1 MPENQAE
8 RAKEIEAA
16 IKADDDKRRAD
27 DDKKR
32 EDAMV
37 KRIHD
42 AVMDS
47 LKSMLGRRSDDGDL
61 HIHHEGEG
69 QSEVDDDRRRDDRRR
84 RDARRRSDAE
94 HPGTVPARESEP
106 ARGAA
111 VDSRRRSDT
120 EHGEDWGAGGGDGHP
135 NPAREAK
142 VDADEEASM
151 VADDVGARERFT
163 AAQILADSCY
173 QAYCEHAPRFMAGE
187 QLREYRVRLL
197 KPYLKH
203 SPNWKDVPLDRLDSR
218 TLRNVEAAV
227 YADAMKVAT
236 DSDALPAGYLREV
249 KYTDA
254 SGRVHSRFYG
264 DFRTAFG
271 PWMLPARTARL
282 RRPHDM

>member
-1 MPENQAE
+1 MPENQAA
-8 RAKEIEAA
+8 RAAEIEAA

-32 EDAMV
+32 EDALV
-37 KRIHD
+37 KRVTD

-47 LKSMLGRRSDDGDL
+47 LKSMLGRRSDDGD
-61 HIHHEGEG
+61 HEGEG

-120 EHGEDWGAGGGDGHP
+120 EGEDWGAGGGDGHP

-142 VDADEEASM
+142 VDDDEASM

-163 AAQILADSCY
+163 AAQVLADSCY
-173 QAYCEHAPRFMAGE
+173 SAFCERAPRFMAGE
-187 QLREYRVRLL
+187 SLLEYRLRLL
-197 KPYLKH
+197 KPYAKH
-203 SPNWKDVPLDRLDSR
+203 SQNWKDVPLDRLDSKVL
-218 TLRNVEAAV
+218 TNVEKAV
-227 YADAMKVAT
+227 YSDAMKAAT

-249 KYTDA
+249 KQTDGA
-254 SGRVHSRFYG
+254 GRVHSKFYG
-264 DFRTAFG
+264 DFRVAFA